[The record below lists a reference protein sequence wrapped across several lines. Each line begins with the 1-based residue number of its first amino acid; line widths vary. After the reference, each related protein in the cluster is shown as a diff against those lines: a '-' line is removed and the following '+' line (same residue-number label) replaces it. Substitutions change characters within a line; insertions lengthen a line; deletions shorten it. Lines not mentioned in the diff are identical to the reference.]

1 VANDNN
7 DNGNRT
13 GGGSTPGLNNPTG
26 STGMSVREAGKL
38 GGQARKNQLGPQGYS
53 EMGKKGG
60 ETVARERG
68 PDFFSQIGQ
77 KGGAARRQQLGP
89 GGYAEIGR
97 RGGNARKEQLGPNGY
112 SELGHKGGQ
121 RVRQLIEEGKA
132 RRPDVLPREEGLAGP
147 RDPEK

>member
-1 VANDNN
+1 LTIGNANRQRGDVVANEENE
-7 DNGNRT
+7 GR
-13 GGGSTPGLNNPTG
+13 GRS
-26 STGMSVREAGKL
+26 SGMSVREAGKL
-38 GGQARKNQLGPQGYS
+38 GGEARKSQLGQSGYS

-60 ETVARERG
+60 QTVARERG
-68 PDFFSQIGQ
+68 SEFFSQIGQ

-97 RGGNARKEQLGPNGY
+97 RGGNARKEQLGPSGY

-132 RRPDVLPREEGLAGP
+132 RGRASSEGGERKAEEGG
-147 RDPEK
+147 E